1 MCTKN
6 RDQHIFRLT
15 NLCCIHFRC
24 GFPCSHI
31 LRVTNDIQ
39 LDMIKIQHWKIYAAH
54 YNDESSGIGMEL
66 KKIQL
71 AYRHYEG
78 LGVPISGEW
87 LTRSRKCNLDR
98 VFPYLYDGTSNDDD
112 KLALEVD
119 RSNCSVTVSEFFSTK
134 QNTKHGIRELLHMQQ
149 YCGWCGSGSIFNSTK
164 HQTNVFFATGFVRRE
179 RGSNKI
185 VYMWVFFKWWANR
198 YYAYTTTIKIDFFT

>member
-6 RDQHIFRLT
+6 RDQRIFQLT
-15 NLCCIHFRC
+15 NSCCIHFKC

-31 LRVTNDIQ
+31 LRITNDLE
-39 LDMIKIQHWKIYAAH
+39 LDMIKIQHWKIYAAQ

-78 LGVPISGEW
+78 LGVPISGEL
-87 LTRSRKCNLDR
+87 LTWSRKCNLDR
-98 VFPYLYDGTSNDDD
+98 VFPYLYDGTSNDDY
-112 KLALEVD
+112 KLALKVD

-134 QNTKHGIRELLHMQQ
+134 QNTKHNTIDTMEKDFALENCFTCKYTVGDADLVAFSTPQNAKQMSSLQQDLSRENKDQ
-149 YCGWCGSGSIFNSTK
+149 TK
-164 HQTNVFFATGFVRRE
+164 
-179 RGSNKI
+179 
-185 VYMWVFFKWWANR
+185 
-198 YYAYTTTIKIDFFT
+198 